1 MLRSSAGLGGKMEQN
16 KTNPPQSAIDKLLHD
31 MRERAKEL
39 NCLYQVEEILS
50 KTSQASLADT
60 FNKIIQTIPAG
71 YQFSDLCQ
79 TQIIFDNLTYR
90 SPDFIPSPRVQT
102 AIIKV
107 DDKIVGTI
115 EVSYSQE
122 VPKSDNNYFLKDE
135 QKLIDTIAERIGRTI
150 LHLKLE
156 QVSKEW
162 KTAQKDLKKK
172 TKKEWM
178 VVIELLR
185 QTDMS
190 LYIHL
195 GRKMI
200 YYLFW
205 NGVKEAK
212 ELLNTLSKGETLGFA
227 DNIDEMNRPSQKKSQ
242 LETLALGDETFKIA
256 ARYLTEGEIL
266 ARLQKWIQE
275 EKAGFLIRTINNID
289 LPLAEIINV
298 ITQFHYITGGNYDL
312 SLPTEKGLCVSLI
325 RRFFS
330 DQLEFINV
338 AKNHIEVRHF
348 YDLVQKIIYP
358 LNGYGRLGGKSA
370 GLFLAR
376 QILSKPGEH
385 SELLA
390 NLRFPKTW
398 YVSANTT
405 QHFLDYNNLE
415 EVVEQKYKEIDQI
428 RLEYPNVV
436 QLMKNSHFPPEIMKG
451 LSVALDDLGDKP
463 LIVRSSSLL
472 EDRMGTAFSGKY
484 KSLFLS
490 NQGSKSEKLEALTDA
505 IAEVYASI
513 FGPDPIEYRV
523 ERGLLDFHEEMG
535 IMIQEVVGQK
545 VGHYYFPAFAG
556 VAFSNNEF
564 RWSARIKR
572 EDGLARIVPG
582 LGTRAVDRVSNDY
595 PILISPGIPNLRV
608 NVTAEETLR
617 YSPQK
622 IDVINL
628 QTHTFETIEIQ
639 ALLKE
644 YGNEYPILK
653 QIVSVYEDGQIF
665 PPSALNMD
673 FEKQNLLVSFEGLLS
688 RTNFSKQ
695 LQTILKIL
703 QEKMN
708 TPVDIE
714 FASDGQNFYL
724 LQCRPQSSTEGNIAS
739 QIPQDIPPE
748 RIVFTANRYISNGK
762 IPDITHIVYVAPEH
776 YSKLEKIEDI
786 MDVGRA
792 VGRLNSLLPKRQF
805 IMLGPGRWGSRGD
818 IKLGVPVTYSDFNN
832 TAALIEIA
840 RKKGNYVPELSFGT
854 HFFQDLVESSIRY
867 LPLYPDNEG
876 IVFNEEFFLTS
887 PNCLSAMLPEFAHL
901 ADTIHVIDVPKTAA
915 GKLLRILMNADL
927 NDAIGFLT
935 APSSSSDQVRE
946 RKEHPEGVA
955 EDHWHWR
962 LHMAEKIASLV
973 DGKRFG
979 VQAMYVF
986 GSTKNATAGPAS
998 DIDLLIHFRGSEEQL
1013 QELKLWLEGWS
1024 LCLAEINYSRT
1035 GHQADGLIDYHILTD
1050 DDISKRSSYAV
1061 KIGAI
1066 TDAARPLPLMNQSG
1080 N

>member
-1 MLRSSAGLGGKMEQN
+1 MEPSN
-16 KTNPPQSAIDKLLHD
+16 TNPPQNAINKLLHD

-39 NCLYQVEEILS
+39 NCLYQIEEILS
-50 KTSQASLADT
+50 KTPQVSMTDT
-60 FNKIIQTIPAG
+60 FGRIIQTIPSG
-71 YQFSDLCQ
+71 YQFPEICQ
-79 TQIIFDNLTYR
+79 TQIIYDSLTYR
-90 SPDFIPSPRVQT
+90 SPNFVPSPRVQT

-107 DDKIVGTI
+107 DGKVVGTI
-115 EVSYSQE
+115 EVSYSKE
-122 VPKSDNNYFLKDE
+122 VPKSENSYFLKDE
-135 QKLIDTIAERIGRTI
+135 QKLLDTIAERIGRTI

-162 KTAQKDLKKK
+162 ETAQKDLKEK

-178 VVIELLR
+178 VIIELLR
-185 QTDMS
+185 QTDQS

-212 ELLNTLSKGETLGFA
+212 ELLNTLSKDQDTGFTETA
-227 DNIDEMNRPSQKKSQ
+227 DEINRPSQKKSH
-242 LETLALGDETFKIA
+242 LETLALGDETFRIA
-256 ARYLTEGEIL
+256 SQYLSDEEIL

-275 EKAGFLIRTINNID
+275 EKASFLIRTINNID

-312 SLPTEKGLCVSLI
+312 SPPTEKGLRVSLI

-330 DQLEFINV
+330 DQLDFINV

-348 YDLVQKIIYP
+348 YDLLQRIIYP

-370 GLFLAR
+370 GLFLAQ
-376 QILSKPGEH
+376 QILTKPGAH
-385 SELLA
+385 SEILA
-390 NLRFPKTW
+390 NLKFPKTW
-398 YVSANTT
+398 YISTDTT

-428 RLEYPNVV
+428 RLEYQNVV
-436 QLMKNSHFPPEIMKG
+436 QLLKNSHFPPEIMKG

-484 KSLFLS
+484 KSLFLA

-535 IMIQEVVGQK
+535 IMIQEVVGRK
-545 VGHYYFPAFAG
+545 VGHYFFPAFAG

-564 RWSARIKR
+564 RWSSRIKR

-608 NVTAEETLR
+608 NVTPEETLR

-628 QTHTFETIEIQ
+628 KTCTFETIDIQ
-639 ALLKE
+639 TLLGE
-644 YGNEYPILK
+644 YGSEYPNLK
-653 QIVSVYEDGQIF
+653 QVVSVYEDGHIH
-665 PPSALNMD
+665 PPSAINLD
-673 FEKQNLLVSFEGLLS
+673 FKKDNLVITFEGLLT

-695 LQTILKIL
+695 LQTILKVL
-703 QEKMN
+703 QEKLN

-724 LQCRPQSSTEGNIAS
+724 LQCRPQSSTEGNVAS
-739 QIPQDIPPE
+739 QIPSDIPEE
-748 RIVFTANRYISNGK
+748 RIVFSANRYISNGK
-762 IPDITHIVYVAPEH
+762 IPDITHIVYVNPEA
-776 YSKLEKIEDI
+776 YSKLEKVETI

-792 VGRLNSLLPKRQF
+792 VGRLNGLLPKRQF
-805 IMLGPGRWGSRGD
+805 ILMGPGRWGSRGD

-867 LPLYPDNEG
+867 LPLYPDDEG
-876 IVFNEEFFLTS
+876 IAFNEKFL
-887 PNCLSAMLPEFAHL
+887 LSATNYLADMLPEFAGL
-901 ADTIHVIDVPKTAA
+901 ADAIRVIDVPKAAA
-915 GKLLRILMNADL
+915 GKILRVLMNADQ
-927 NDAIGFLT
+927 NEAIGFLAT
-935 APSSSSDQVRE
+935 PASGGEQVKERRE
-946 RKEHPEGVA
+946 HSETLID
-955 EDHWHWR
+955 DHWHWR
-962 LHMAEKIASLV
+962 LHMAEKIASLL
-973 DGKRFG
+973 DGNRFG
-979 VQAMYVF
+979 VKAMYVF
-986 GSTKNATAGPAS
+986 GSTKNATAGPKS
-998 DIDLLIHFRGSEEQL
+998 DIDLLIHFRGSEDQLEQL
-1013 QELKLWLEGWS
+1013 ILWLEGWS

-1035 GHQADGLIDYHILTD
+1035 GYQSEGLIDYHILTD
-1050 DDISKRSSYAV
+1050 DDIAKKSSYAV
-1061 KIGAI
+1061 KIGAT
-1066 TDAARPLPLMNQSG
+1066 TDAARPLTLKKPMLG
-1080 N
+1080 

>member
-1 MLRSSAGLGGKMEQN
+1 M
-16 KTNPPQSAIDKLLHD
+16 
-31 MRERAKEL
+31 
-39 NCLYQVEEILS
+39 
-50 KTSQASLADT
+50 
-60 FNKIIQTIPAG
+60 
-71 YQFSDLCQ
+71 
-79 TQIIFDNLTYR
+79 
-90 SPDFIPSPRVQT
+90 
-102 AIIKV
+102 
-107 DDKIVGTI
+107 
-115 EVSYSQE
+115 
-122 VPKSDNNYFLKDE
+122 
-135 QKLIDTIAERIGRTI
+135 
-150 LHLKLE
+150 
-156 QVSKEW
+156 
-162 KTAQKDLKKK
+162 
-172 TKKEWM
+172 
-178 VVIELLR
+178 
-185 QTDMS
+185 
-190 LYIHL
+190 
-195 GRKMI
+195 
-200 YYLFW
+200 
-205 NGVKEAK
+205 
-212 ELLNTLSKGETLGFA
+212 
-227 DNIDEMNRPSQKKSQ
+227 
-242 LETLALGDETFKIA
+242 
-256 ARYLTEGEIL
+256 
-266 ARLQKWIQE
+266 IQE
-275 EKAGFLIRTINNID
+275 EKASFLIRTINNID

-298 ITQFHYITGGNYDL
+298 ITQFHYVTGGNYDL
-312 SLPTEKGLCVSLI
+312 SPPTEKGLYVSLI

-370 GLFLAR
+370 GLFLAQ

-390 NLRFPKTW
+390 NLKFPKTW
-398 YVSANTT
+398 YVSTDTT

-832 TAALIEIA
+832 TAASDRDRPQERQL
-840 RKKGNYVPELSFGT
+840 RPGT
-854 HFFQDLVESSIRY
+854 LFRHPFFPGPGRI
-867 LPLYPDNEG
+867 LYP
-876 IVFNEEFFLTS
+876 
-887 PNCLSAMLPEFAHL
+887 LSA
-901 ADTIHVIDVPKTAA
+901 
-915 GKLLRILMNADL
+915 
-927 NDAIGFLT
+927 
-935 APSSSSDQVRE
+935 
-946 RKEHPEGVA
+946 
-955 EDHWHWR
+955 
-962 LHMAEKIASLV
+962 LV
-973 DGKRFG
+973 
-979 VQAMYVF
+979 
-986 GSTKNATAGPAS
+986 
-998 DIDLLIHFRGSEEQL
+998 
-1013 QELKLWLEGWS
+1013 
-1024 LCLAEINYSRT
+1024 SR
-1035 GHQADGLIDYHILTD
+1035 
-1050 DDISKRSSYAV
+1050 R
-1061 KIGAI
+1061 
-1066 TDAARPLPLMNQSG
+1066 
-1080 N
+1080 

>member
-1 MLRSSAGLGGKMEQN
+1 
-16 KTNPPQSAIDKLLHD
+16 

-50 KTSQASLADT
+50 KTPQLSLADT
-60 FNKIIQTIPAG
+60 FKSIIETIPSG
-71 YQFSDLCQ
+71 YQFPEICQ
-79 TQIIFDNLTYR
+79 TQIVYENLTYK
-90 SPDFIPSPRVQT
+90 SLDFSPSPRVQT

-107 DDKIVGTI
+107 DGKTVGTI
-115 EVSYSQE
+115 EVSYAKE
-122 VPKSDNNYFLKDE
+122 VPKSENNYFLKDE
-135 QKLIDTIAERIGRTI
+135 QKLLDTIAERIGRSI
-150 LHLKLE
+150 LHSKLE

-162 KTAQKDLKKK
+162 ATAQKDLKEKN
-172 TKKEWM
+172 KKEWM
-178 VVIELLR
+178 VVVDLLR
-185 QTDMS
+185 QTDQS

-212 ELLNTLSKGETLGFA
+212 ELLTSLSKDQSNGIEE
-227 DNIDEMNRPSQKKSQ
+227 IVDEVNRPIQKISH
-242 LETLALGDETFKIA
+242 LETLALGDATFKIA
-256 ARYLTEGEIL
+256 AQYLSDEEIL

-275 EKAGFLIRTINNID
+275 EKASFLIRTVNNID

-312 SLPTEKGLCVSLI
+312 SPPTEKGLRVSLI

-330 DQLEFINV
+330 DQLDFINV

-348 YDLVQKIIYP
+348 YDLMQKIIYP

-370 GLFLAR
+370 GLFLAQ
-376 QILSKPGEH
+376 QILTKPGDH
-385 SELLA
+385 SAILT
-390 NLRFPKTW
+390 NLKFPKTW
-398 YVSANTT
+398 YISTDTIQN
-405 QHFLDYNNLE
+405 FLDYNNLE

-428 RLEYPNVV
+428 RLEYQNVV
-436 QLMKNSHFPPEIMKG
+436 QLFKNSHFPPEIIKG

-484 KSLFLS
+484 KSLFLA
-490 NQGSKSEKLEALTDA
+490 NQGSKAEKLEALTDA

-545 VGHYYFPAFAG
+545 AGHYFFPAYAG

-564 RWSARIKR
+564 RWSSRIKR

-595 PILISPGIPNLRV
+595 PVLISPGIPNLRV

-628 QTHTFETIEIQ
+628 ETCIFETIEIQ

-644 YGNEYPILK
+644 YGNDYPNIK
-653 QIVSVYEDGQIF
+653 QIVSIYEDDHIY
-665 PPSALNMD
+665 PPSTLNLD
-673 FEKQNLLVSFEGLLS
+673 FAKQNLLITFEGLLS
-688 RTNFSKQ
+688 RTNFCKQ
-695 LQTILKIL
+695 LQTILTML

-714 FASDGQNFYL
+714 FASDGKNFYL

-739 QIPQDIPPE
+739 PIPQDIAEE
-748 RIVFTANRYISNGK
+748 RIIFSANRYISNGK
-762 IPDITHIVYVAPEH
+762 IPDITHIVYVDPDK
-776 YSKLEKIEDI
+776 YSELEKIENI
-786 MDVGRA
+786 MEVGRA
-792 VGRLNSLLPKRQF
+792 VGRLNSLLPKHQF
-805 IMLGPGRWGSRGD
+805 ILMGPGRWGSRGD

-854 HFFQDLVESSIRY
+854 HFFQDLVEASIRY
-867 LPLYPDNEG
+867 LPLYPDDEG
-876 IVFNEEFFLTS
+876 IIFNEKFLLTS
-887 PNCLSAMLPEFAHL
+887 TNYFSAMLPEFAYL
-901 ADTIHVIDVPKTAA
+901 AETIHVIDVPKTSN
-915 GKLLRILMNADL
+915 GKILRVLMNADL
-927 NDAIGFLT
+927 NEAIGFL
-935 APSSSSDQVRE
+935 ASPQSSTDLVKE
-946 RKEHPEGVA
+946 RKEQTEGA
-955 EDHWHWR
+955 SEDHWHWR
-962 LHMAEKIASLV
+962 LRMAERIASQI
-973 DGKRFG
+973 DGNRFG
-979 VQAMYVF
+979 VKAMYVF
-986 GSTKNATAGPAS
+986 GSTKNATAGPGS
-998 DIDLLIHFRGSEEQL
+998 DIDLLIHFRGSDEQL
-1013 QELKLWLEGWS
+1013 LEFRLWLEGWS

-1035 GHQADGLIDYHILTD
+1035 GHQSEGLIDYHILTD
-1050 DDISKRSSYAV
+1050 DDIARKSSYAV

-1066 TDAARPLPLMNQSG
+1066 TDAARPLILKKPMLA
-1080 N
+1080 